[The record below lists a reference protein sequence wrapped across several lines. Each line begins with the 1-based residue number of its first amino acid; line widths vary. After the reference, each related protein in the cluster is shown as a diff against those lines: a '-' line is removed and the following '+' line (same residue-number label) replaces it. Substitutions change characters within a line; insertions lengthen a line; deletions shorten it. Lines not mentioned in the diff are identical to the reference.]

1 MSTDQPE
8 NFITGTKIPRYKL
21 ITIVGLVIII
31 PMLVIAYIFYANS
44 IQLEF
49 AHVIVLVFALL
60 LIFAGL
66 MIFSQIFDKIFMLA
80 SMIKNAESED
90 SQLVE
95 IRKDTSELHEITIS
109 FNNLMKKFEK
119 ATESLRLRVSE
130 LFTIKELIEIASKS
144 LDIDYL
150 LNVIL
155 EKAMIVTG
163 ADIGSVYMV
172 EPEVDGYHLVASRGL
187 ASEAEI
193 DPRIKVHQTLVEYVI
208 SSKKPMLIENL
219 NTDSR
224 IRNLIEFEYEPSSFL
239 STPIFARENLVGIL
253 NLSHKKTEK
262 VFDAND
268 EQIVSILTAEI
279 GFALENARLHSR
291 VEENLKKLEART
303 AELTEAN
310 EQLQQEIAD
319 RKLAEEEKSKLE
331 VKLEQAKR
339 MEAIGTLA
347 GGVAHDL
354 NNLLSGTVSYPELLL
369 MELPEDSPL
378 RVPILTIRN
387 TGDKAAAIVEDLLT
401 LGRRGVGEFNVL
413 NLNHLIDEYIYSPE
427 YKKLMSF
434 HPDVE
439 METDLDPNLM
449 NLSGS
454 AVHLSKTVMNLVS
467 NAAEA
472 MPEGGKLKI
481 STENRYLDQ
490 PVGGDEDVLE
500 GDYVVLV
507 VSDTGAGMSA
517 EDMERIFEPFYTKKV
532 MGKSGTG
539 LGMAVVWG
547 TVSDHNGYIDF
558 VSDTSEGTTF
568 TLYFPATRKELTDR
582 QPSLQITEDY
592 MGKGETI
599 LIVDD
604 VEEQLEI
611 ASGIMKKLGYSVV
624 TATSG
629 EEAVAYLQENS
640 VDLVI
645 LDMIM
650 HSGIDGLETYR
661 RILDIHPGQKA
672 ITVSGFSET
681 KKVKEVQKL
690 GARVYIKKPYSLEK
704 IGMSVRTE
712 LDN

>member
-1 MSTDQPE
+1 MTTFTTE
-8 NFITGTKIPRYKL
+8 NIGIDKKMPRYKL
-21 ITIVGLVIII
+21 LTIVGLVIIL
-31 PMLVIAYIFYANS
+31 PLLVVVYVFFTNN
-44 IQLEF
+44 IQLGF

-60 LIFAGL
+60 LVFAGL

-80 SMIKNAESED
+80 SMIKNAEGD
-90 SQLVE
+90 GGQLVE

-109 FNNLMKKFEK
+109 FNNLMKKFEET
-119 ATESLRLRVSE
+119 TESLRLRVSE

-172 EPEVDGYHLVASRGL
+172 ESEFDRNHLVASRGL
-187 ASEAEI
+187 ASEPEI
-193 DPRIKVHQTLVEYVI
+193 DPRIKVHQRLVEYVI
-208 SSKKPMLIENL
+208 ARKRPLLVENL
-219 NTDSR
+219 NTDPR
-224 IRNLIEFEYEPSSFL
+224 IRNLIEFEYDPSSFL
-239 STPIFARENLVGIL
+239 SVPIFTREDLVGIL

-262 VFDAND
+262 VFGAND
-268 EQIVSILTAEI
+268 EEIVSILTAEI

-291 VEENLKKLEART
+291 VEENLKKLESRT

-319 RKLAEEEKSKLE
+319 RKLAQEEKSKLE
-331 VKLEQAKR
+331 HKLEQAKR

-378 RVPILTIRN
+378 RGPLLTIRN

-401 LGRRGVGEFNVL
+401 LGRRGVGEFKVV
-413 NLNHLIDEYIYSPE
+413 NLNHLIEEYIHSPE

-434 HPDVE
+434 HTGVE
-439 METDLDPNLM
+439 LETDLDPNLM
-449 NLSGS
+449 NLCGS

-472 MPEGGKLKI
+472 MPEGGRLKI
-481 STENRYLDQ
+481 STENRHLDQ
-490 PVGGDEDVLE
+490 PLGGYENILE
-500 GDYVVLV
+500 GDYVVLM
-507 VSDTGAGMSA
+507 VSDTGAGMST

-558 VSDTSEGTTF
+558 VSNADQGTVF
-568 TLYFPATRKELTDR
+568 TLYFPATRKELTDL
-582 QPSLQITEDY
+582 QPLPPTAEDY

-604 VEEQLEI
+604 VEEQREI
-611 ASGIMKKLGYSVV
+611 ASEIMKKLGYDVV
-624 TATSG
+624 TAASG
-629 EEAVAYLQENS
+629 EEAVAYLENNA

-650 HSGIDGLETYR
+650 HSGIDGLETYK
-661 RILDIHPGQKA
+661 RILAIHPGQKA

-681 KKVKEVQKL
+681 KKVKQAQKL
-690 GARVYIKKPYSLEK
+690 GARVYLKKPYALEK
-704 IGMSVRTE
+704 IGMSVRAE

>member
-1 MSTDQPE
+1 M
-8 NFITGTKIPRYKL
+8 PRYKL
-21 ITIVGLVIII
+21 LTIVGLVFIL
-31 PMLVIAYIFYANS
+31 PLLVVTYIFYINNV
-44 IQLEF
+44 QLEF
-49 AHVIVLVFALL
+49 THVIVLVFALL

-66 MIFSQIFDKIFMLA
+66 VIFSQIFDKIFMLA

-109 FNNLMKKFEK
+109 FNNLMKKFEET
-119 ATESLRLRVSE
+119 TEHLRLRVSE

-155 EKAMIVTG
+155 EKAMIITG
-163 ADIGSVYMV
+163 ADIGSVYVV
-172 EPEVDGYHLVASRGL
+172 EDEVDGYHLVASQGL
-187 ASEAEI
+187 ASEADK
-193 DPRIKVHQTLVEYVI
+193 DPRIKVHQTLVEYVV
-208 SSKKPMLIENL
+208 SSKRPMLIENL
-219 NTDSR
+219 NADSR
-224 IRNLIEFEYEPSSFL
+224 IRNLIELEYESSSFL
-239 STPIFARENLVGIL
+239 STPIFARENLVGVL

-291 VEENLKKLEART
+291 VEENLKKLETRT
-303 AELTEAN
+303 AELTETN

-378 RVPILTIRN
+378 RGPILTIKN

-401 LGRRGVGEFNVL
+401 LGRRGVGEFQIV
-413 NLNHLIDEYIYSPE
+413 NLNHLVTEYVNSPE

-434 HPDVE
+434 HSGVE

-472 MPEGGKLKI
+472 MQEGGKLKI

-490 PVGGDEDVLE
+490 PLGGYENVLE

-558 VSDTSEGTTF
+558 VSNASEGTTF
-568 TLYFPATRKELTDR
+568 SLYFPATRKELTD
-582 QPSLQITEDY
+582 LQQSPEVIENY

-599 LIVDD
+599 LIADD

-611 ASGIMKKLGYSVV
+611 ASEIMKKLGYSVV
-624 TATSG
+624 TAASG
-629 EEAVAYLQENS
+629 EEAVAYLENNS

-650 HSGIDGLETYR
+650 HSGIDGLETYK

-690 GARVYIKKPYSLEK
+690 GARVYIKKPYSLDK
-704 IGMSVRTE
+704 IGMSVRAE
-712 LDN
+712 LDS